1 MHCVKNIV
9 NFNINYCV
17 CEPVP
22 FFFYS
27 SKFVELMKHNKI
39 PMFIVVLKLLQIT
52 DPDCYQLVY
61 NNKSVSIKTTIDSF
75 PNNGLLR
82 ITM

>member
-1 MHCVKNIV
+1 
-9 NFNINYCV
+9 
-17 CEPVP
+17 
-22 FFFYS
+22 
-27 SKFVELMKHNKI
+27 MKHNKI
-39 PMFIVVLKLLQIT
+39 LMFIVVLKLLQIT

-75 PNNGLLR
+75 PNNGLTT